1 MSGHNKWSTIKRKKA
16 VEDNKRG
23 QIFTKLI
30 KEITLAAREGGGDP
44 ELNARLRAAIAA
56 AKKANMPADNIDR
69 AIKKGTGELPG
80 TTYEE
85 VVYGGY
91 GPGGAAILIDV
102 VTDNKNRTTGELRHI
117 FTRFG
122 KELGDVSSVSWMF
135 EKKGLIEIDGN
146 KYKFDDI
153 MEIAIDAGGE
163 DVVTTGDVIQV
174 YTAPEDLYKVKK
186 VFDDKKIETTNVT
199 LTKKAQSTV
208 QLNENDASVMLKLID
223 ALEDHDDVQNVY
235 SNFDISD
242 ELMEKLSK

>member
-30 KEITLAAREGGGDP
+30 KEITLSAREGGGDP
-44 ELNARLRAAIAA
+44 ELNARLRSAIAA
-56 AKKANMPADNIDR
+56 AKKANMPADNIER

-85 VVYGGY
+85 VSYGGY

-122 KELGDVSSVSWMF
+122 KELGEVSSVAWMF
-135 EKKGLIEIDGN
+135 EKKGLIEIDGS

-153 MEIAIDAGGE
+153 LEIAIDSGAE
-163 DVVTTGDVIQV
+163 DVVETGDVIQI
-174 YTAPEDLYKVKK
+174 YTQTENLYKVKK
-186 VFDDKKIETTNVT
+186 IFDDKKIETMNAMM
-199 LTKKAQSTV
+199 TKKPQSTV
-208 QLNENDASVMLKLID
+208 KLNESDASVMLKLID
-223 ALEDHDDVQNVY
+223 TLEEHDDVQNVY
-235 SNFDISD
+235 SNFDIPD
-242 ELMEKLSK
+242 EIMEKLSK

>member
-30 KEITLAAREGGGDP
+30 KEITLSAREGGGDP
-44 ELNARLRAAIAA
+44 ELNARLRSAIAA
-56 AKKANMPADNIDR
+56 AKKANMPADNIER

-85 VVYGGY
+85 VAYGGY

-122 KELGDVSSVSWMF
+122 KELGDVSSVAWMF
-135 EKKGLIEIDGN
+135 EKKGLIEIDGT

-153 MEIAIDAGGE
+153 LEIAIDSGAE
-163 DVVTTGDVIQV
+163 DVIETGDVIQI
-174 YTAPEDLYKVKK
+174 YTQTENLYKVKK
-186 VFDDKKIETTNVT
+186 IFDEKKIETMNVMM
-199 LTKKAQSTV
+199 TKKPQSTV
-208 QLNENDASVMLKLID
+208 KLNENDAAVMLKLID
-223 ALEDHDDVQNVY
+223 TLEEHDDVQNVY
-235 SNFDISD
+235 SNFDIPD
-242 ELMEKLSK
+242 EIMEKLSK